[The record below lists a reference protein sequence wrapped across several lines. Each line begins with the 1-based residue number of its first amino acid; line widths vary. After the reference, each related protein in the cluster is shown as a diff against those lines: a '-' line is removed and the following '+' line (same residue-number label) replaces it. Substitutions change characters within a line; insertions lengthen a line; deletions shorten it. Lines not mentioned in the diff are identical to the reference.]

1 MPCKIDYPVAT
12 LAQAAFRPLPPGL
25 AQPQA
30 GLIAAMSALMRLRT
44 FLSDAHTRGLVGTGL
59 LDREVTDPLLEER
72 MHRLRTQVTAALAL
86 RSLLQELEIVEQA
99 GLDDRLDLAP
109 LVYRA
114 RTAGILNRREAGI
127 LLQINLEA
135 NEAKHA
141 LFFVSRL

>member
-1 MPCKIDYPVAT
+1 
-12 LAQAAFRPLPPGL
+12 
-25 AQPQA
+25 
-30 GLIAAMSALMRLRT
+30 
-44 FLSDAHTRGLVGTGL
+44 
-59 LDREVTDPLLEER
+59 

-99 GLDDRLDLAP
+99 GLDNRLDLAP